1 MSELQSSNEIIKRSQ
16 QNSHVIYDVFLMGS
30 NKVHPYHKGD
40 IHGLISDIPVALVN
54 CIEKA
59 NTLSS
64 DIDTVI
70 AEVTQDFIDR
80 HVPVLWKIWPLGEPH
95 HLSKCLEHYGYIN
108 AGIELAMSCD
118 LTAIED
124 MDEAQ
129 APLAIEKMSN
139 DIHQQHFKDIF
150 QKANGTDPLLA
161 QFFVDLLATNTS
173 STLETYIG
181 YAGSQHVT
189 TLSVLYAHGVAGIYN
204 IGTPA
209 SQARKGYATAIT
221 RFAMQ
226 QAKAKG
232 YRYATLQSTPIGYNL
247 YQRLG
252 FQSHGEVQQ
261 YIYEPE

>member
-30 NKVHPYHKGD
+30 NKVHQYHKGD

-80 HVPVLWKIWPLGEPH
+80 HVPVLWKIWPLGETR
-95 HLSKCLEHYGYIN
+95 HLSKYLEHYGYIN

-118 LTAIED
+118 LTAIDD

-129 APLAIEKMSN
+129 APLDIEKM
-139 DIHQQHFKDIF
+139 
-150 QKANGTDPLLA
+150 
-161 QFFVDLLATNTS
+161 
-173 STLETYIG
+173 
-181 YAGSQHVT
+181 
-189 TLSVLYAHGVAGIYN
+189 
-204 IGTPA
+204 
-209 SQARKGYATAIT
+209 
-221 RFAMQ
+221 
-226 QAKAKG
+226 
-232 YRYATLQSTPIGYNL
+232 
-247 YQRLG
+247 
-252 FQSHGEVQQ
+252 
-261 YIYEPE
+261 